1 MFGGHRQRLI
11 EIGRESIVK
20 QFALWV
26 IERKVTFLEV
36 REGATL
42 PPPLVSPHKS
52 AIETKVQSTGNT
64 IISLASPF

>member
-11 EIGRESIVK
+11 EIGRETIVK

-26 IERKVTFLEV
+26 IEREVTFLEE

-42 PPPLVSPHKS
+42 PPPP
-52 AIETKVQSTGNT
+52 
-64 IISLASPF
+64 